1 MPLRSPDELL
11 DAHHGLLID
20 GLTAVFGAFDPEMLG
35 HVLPRVEWIEL
46 GGGEVLSVRVD
57 GTPQALTFEIGDLR
71 SVLPTLH
78 VCAGLLEPAD

>member
-1 MPLRSPDELL
+1 MSSQAPLSDDLL
-11 DAHHGLLID
+11 A
-20 GLTAVFGAFDPEMLG
+20 
-35 HVLPRVEWIEL
+35 EL